1 MLDQIKL
8 NIINEKDPQE
18 LKYILDK
25 EYFRIDSIG
34 DLQLVQGAEQ
44 DYYTQK
50 ERFENYPAYAEYVKY
65 EKSVDYNQ
73 DELYLN

>member
-25 EYFRIDSIG
+25 EYFSIDSNG
-34 DLQLVQGAEQ
+34 NLQLVQGAEQ

-50 ERFENYPAYAEYVKY
+50 ERFENYPAYEEYMKM
-65 EKSVDYNQ
+65 EKDVYTNQ
-73 DELYLN
+73 DVLDLN